1 MEIGQKDNERG
12 KKKKEEKKGYSFS
25 IVPVK
30 YSQDS
35 CHNRKIYLAYIWQM

>member
-12 KKKKEEKKGYSFS
+12 KKKEEKKGYSFS

-35 CHNRKIYLAYIWQM
+35 QLS